1 LSGSAIG
8 GKEENPNMEQRK
20 QRQKPRTKELF
31 SKQERKPKKS
41 KRKYSDLR
49 VIAILKMRKG
59 EENPTGNMN
68 SGTRY
73 AHSDT
78 FHSNISMAVTSY
90 YTIPWSSIISFLQW
104 VEVNIIHEPTTKI
117 LNLSQCQQECESS
130 PSKDPG

>member
-49 VIAILKMRKG
+49 VIAIL
-59 EENPTGNMN
+59 
-68 SGTRY
+68 
-73 AHSDT
+73 
-78 FHSNISMAVTSY
+78 
-90 YTIPWSSIISFLQW
+90 
-104 VEVNIIHEPTTKI
+104 
-117 LNLSQCQQECESS
+117 
-130 PSKDPG
+130 